1 MLGFKSLTMWRKQCH
16 VYHPWLG
23 VASISPMA
31 YIFMMTGGWLWHSFT
46 HTISVCS
53 ENHPFTSSHRRA
65 ISFRH
70 AMTGS
75 IHRFFKSKERH
86 AYWNWLCEHW
96 NWSNLRYKLVGG
108 WPTLWKILHLI
119 APYWWGS
126 EAVKRP
132 HHPLWKIWV
141 RQLGW
146 WHSLSME
153 KYKMVQTTSN
163 KNRRGDLC
171 TDESFWKI
179 SYTNISPSTSANSAE
194 IWAATHPSSACTP
207 KHKIPASE
215 WGNWWQRPDP

>member
-1 MLGFKSLTMWRKQCH
+1 MWRKQCH

-23 VASISPMA
+23 VATIPPMA

-75 IHRFFKSKERH
+75 IHRFFKSEERH

-108 WPTLWKILHLI
+108 WPTPLKNITPYCTLLVGQWGCQATPPPALKNMSSSVGMMTFPIYGKIKNGPNHQQQKSPGRLMYRWVFLKDFLHKHI
-119 APYWWGS
+119 S
-126 EAVKRP
+126 V
-132 HHPLWKIWV
+132 H
-141 RQLGW
+141 LGQQRRN
-146 WHSLSME
+146 LGC
-153 KYKMVQTTSN
+153 QTPIFCMYS
-163 KNRRGDLC
+163 
-171 TDESFWKI
+171 
-179 SYTNISPSTSANSAE
+179 
-194 IWAATHPSSACTP
+194 
-207 KHKIPASE
+207 
-215 WGNWWQRPDP
+215 